1 MSFNPS
7 ILEKQTSNC
16 IAVLFR
22 STVICETDAKWK
34 NNYLRKTIH
43 SDVGQMLKQAA
54 QSSCTNSFLGH
65 IQNSPGQDHKQPKLA
80 LTGKIGLEQMT
91 FKVPSFQ
98 PLLFCGSLTAQT
110 ELCAGCPN
118 ILAAPTMLM
127 GTFHDID
134 KTVLIQLEIVKKIF
148 YQQFTLKLQIYRPDF
163 LSADDYA
170 GSPLSD
176 EFILIIW
183 LIYHIT
189 PDSRKKH
196 SAAGTHEHCGVV
208 RQ

>member
-1 MSFNPS
+1 
-7 ILEKQTSNC
+7 
-16 IAVLFR
+16 
-22 STVICETDAKWK
+22 
-34 NNYLRKTIH
+34 
-43 SDVGQMLKQAA
+43 
-54 QSSCTNSFLGH
+54 
-65 IQNSPGQDHKQPKLA
+65 
-80 LTGKIGLEQMT
+80 
-91 FKVPSFQ
+91 
-98 PLLFCGSLTAQT
+98 
-110 ELCAGCPN
+110 
-118 ILAAPTMLM
+118 M

-148 YQQFTLKLQIYRPDF
+148 HQQFTLKLQIYRPDF

-208 RQ
+208 R